1 MSFPHSSFPHDPADT
16 AAPESLEE
24 EEAAAEAALDADLAS
39 LVKENEERLAQL
51 QRLQAD
57 FENFRKQAQ
66 KRVLDEV
73 DRSTGKFVEDLLP
86 VLDACELAF
95 AHGVDGIEPI
105 WSSLLGALRR
115 HGLEPLDS
123 LGVPFN
129 PEQHEAVMHVQ
140 GGDDGDDS
148 EPVVS
153 DVMRTGYTWK
163 GRVLRPAMVTVKG

>member
-1 MSFPHSSFPHDPADT
+1 
-16 AAPESLEE
+16 
-24 EEAAAEAALDADLAS
+24 
-39 LVKENEERLAQL
+39 VKENEERLAQL

-140 GGDDGDDS
+140 AGDDGDDS

>member
-1 MSFPHSSFPHDPADT
+1 M
-16 AAPESLEE
+16 
-24 EEAAAEAALDADLAS
+24 
-39 LVKENEERLAQL
+39 
-51 QRLQAD
+51 
-57 FENFRKQAQ
+57 
-66 KRVLDEV
+66 
-73 DRSTGKFVEDLLP
+73 
-86 VLDACELAF
+86 LDACELAF

>member
-1 MSFPHSSFPHDPADT
+1 MSFPHDPAD
-16 AAPESLEE
+16 AAVPFSDE
-24 EEAAAEAALDADLAS
+24 EEAAAEAALDFDLSS
-39 LVKENEERLAQL
+39 LVKENEERLGQL

-66 KRVLDEV
+66 KRVGDEV

-123 LGVPFN
+123 LGAPFN
-129 PEQHEAVMHVQ
+129 PEQHEAVMHVH
-140 GGDDGDDS
+140 GEDDD

>member
-1 MSFPHSSFPHDPADT
+1 MSFPHDPAD
-16 AAPESLEE
+16 AAVPFSDE
-24 EEAAAEAALDADLAS
+24 EEAAAEAALDFDLTS

-66 KRVLDEV
+66 KRVGDEV

-105 WSSLLGALRR
+105 WSALLGALRR

-123 LGVPFN
+123 LGAPFN

-140 GGDDGDDS
+140 GGGDDGDDG

>member
-1 MSFPHSSFPHDPADT
+1 MSFPHDPAD
-16 AAPESLEE
+16 AAVPFSDE
-24 EEAAAEAALDADLAS
+24 EEAAAEAALDFDLTS
-39 LVKENEERLAQL
+39 LVKENEERLGQL

-66 KRVLDEV
+66 KRVGDEV

-105 WSSLLGALRR
+105 WSALLGALRR

-140 GGDDGDDS
+140 GSDDGDDG

>member
-1 MSFPHSSFPHDPADT
+1 MTFPHDPAD
-16 AAPESLEE
+16 AAVPFSDE
-24 EEAAAEAALDADLAS
+24 EEAAVEAALEIDLAA
-39 LVKENEERLAQL
+39 LVQENEDRLGQL

-66 KRVLDEV
+66 KRVVDEV

-105 WSSLLGALRR
+105 WSALLGALRR

-123 LGVPFN
+123 LGAPFN
-129 PEQHEAVMHVQ
+129 PEQHEAVMHVPT
-140 GGDDGDDS
+140 GDDGEVDEPIVS
-148 EPVVS
+148 E
-153 DVMRTGYTWK
+153 VMRTGYTWK

>member
-1 MSFPHSSFPHDPADT
+1 MTFPHDPAD
-16 AAPESLEE
+16 AAVPFPDE
-24 EEAAAEAALDADLAS
+24 EEAAAEAALEVDLAS
-39 LVKENEERLAQL
+39 LVKENEERLGQL

-66 KRVLDEV
+66 KRVVDEV

-105 WSSLLGALRR
+105 WSALLGALRR
-115 HGLEPLDS
+115 HGLEALDS

-140 GGDDGDDS
+140 RGDGDDDA